1 MVVFRGFG
9 IGFFF
14 HAGFSQWS
22 DQLSWPDTG
31 NRVAGQYA
39 PCIVEARITKD
50 FFQKGQSDLCFIAIF
65 LIFIIN
71 KTN

>member
-9 IGFFF
+9 FEFFP
-14 HAGFSQWS
+14 AGFSQWS
-22 DQLSWPDTG
+22 DPGQLSEPDTG
-31 NRVAGQYA
+31 NTVAGQYA

-50 FFQKGQSDLCFIAIF
+50 FFQKGQSDLCHKIF